1 MIKENILIYQIV
13 IIMKN
18 NNNNNE
24 MRSLLSYFLK

>member
-18 NNNNNE
+18 NNNNE
-24 MRSLLSYFLK
+24 VRSLLSYFLK